1 MGAIKLVCANAKGG
15 VAKTTTSSN
24 LAGILAN
31 DMGFKVLCID
41 ADSQANLSI
50 ALGIDVSKTDRSLM
64 DIFTGGGAAYDCI
77 VKAFPNIDIIP
88 ASMLL
93 DVEPIAAAAGE
104 DVRQFSFHRA
114 RRLEPGHQA

>member
-1 MGAIKLVCANAKGG
+1 MGVIKLVCANAKGG

-50 ALGIDVSKTDRSLM
+50 ALGIDVGKTKKSLM
-64 DIFTGGGAAYDCI
+64 DIFTGNGS
-77 VKAFPNIDIIP
+77 
-88 ASMLL
+88 AS
-93 DVEPIAAAAGE
+93 
-104 DVRQFSFHRA
+104 
-114 RRLEPGHQA
+114 RLCC